1 MPILKRTL
9 TEDGH
14 AEFIDVWEAITEFRR
29 LEALRDA
36 QSTDIARADYQGMMD
51 QVRAEW
57 AAYHCSDDLQE
68 LATGPD
74 EVC

>member
-9 TEDGH
+9 TEDGQ
-14 AEFIDVWEAITEFRR
+14 AEFIDALEAIDAYRAAIANRDSARCETEREVF
-29 LEALRDA
+29 
-36 QSTDIARADYQGMMD
+36 QQQADSIRQ
-51 QVRAEW
+51 EW
-57 AAYHCSDDLQE
+57 AAYHGSDDLQE